1 MARIDTYTAQQ
12 GLNPGSTPV
21 VQLNN
26 PVADEM
32 VNIGKQV
39 TAVANTLIQ
48 RNEQKENFKVENDAR
63 RLDLELTRD
72 LQTQAAEMEPDGTG
86 FHDKFISEVYKP
98 KRDAFLASVP
108 DRLKPKFEAMF
119 SDDGGAASTEWSI
132 RAAAQERDQNYVWQR
147 DEIKTTQEQLAA
159 GIATNSPEYDNYLE
173 QGKGLIAASS
183 LPKPEKDK
191 LYRDWE
197 NMAQVAMLN
206 TMLTEDPQGIFRE
219 LGYDPRQLSPS
230 TQFELLSRA
239 VQWQESADNPT
250 AISGKGA
257 IGLMQVMPETA
268 REIAGKLGDTS
279 FPPPDASRD
288 AVERYMSNPAIN
300 KQYGEYYLR
309 EQLRTF
315 SGARD
320 PIEAALVAYN
330 AGPSVAQK
338 WIESGY
344 DDKLLPKETR
354 EYKTEIMASLKSSP
368 VKGDPQSVSFVGD
381 VSGTSPDLQNRLKDA
396 FATIGLTKVK
406 INSGHRSKAEN
417 DAVGGADGSQH
428 LDGNAM
434 DIDVSGM
441 KIADRI
447 ELIKAL
453 SNSGITGIGVGSNII
468 HADLGGRRAW
478 GYATSAG
485 GGEVPAWAKPVIG
498 QHLNGTTPPPRATSQ
513 RYASLPYDTRNQFT
527 TKADQL
533 LTQRAA
539 ATTKSTAV
547 EKVNVRRSMENELA
561 LVRSTGQGSGTFD
574 DTNVS
579 TILGEDDYITYQR
592 KRDVAQRTFTATS
605 GVSTMMP
612 EDMGTRVA
620 EYAPDPNAGD
630 FADQQAIQTAVQ
642 KEVDRVAALRSRQPD
657 KAALEFPEVK
667 GVYEALQEK
676 LVAGNAEP
684 ADVQGFVAQMLD
696 TQGQFGVAPAARA
709 PVTSEWA
716 MEIGRSLSH
725 TPEPTSKNRL
735 EVRRAIQVQ
744 YEELKKYFG
753 DYTDEVIVYSLS
765 EYKGLSKPLAE
776 TIGAAMTAISTG
788 GDPFRRAGIDAAQD
802 QDQIEGFSGFPNSGT
817 RNIFGTTPWSEIYPF
832 GGGPDTEG
840 LSTEEVLRQQNA
852 AEE

>member
-1 MARIDTYTAQQ
+1 MARIETYTAQQ
-12 GLNPGSTPV
+12 GLNPGSTPDV
-21 VQLNN
+21 RLVN
-26 PVADEM
+26 PVAEEM
-32 VNIGKQV
+32 QKIGQTV
-39 TAVANTLIQ
+39 TSLAGTLIQ
-48 RNEQKENFKVENDAR
+48 RQEQRENFKVENDYR
-63 RLDLELTRD
+63 KLQLDLQDQMTK
-72 LQTQAAEMEPDGTG
+72 QAAEMPPDGEG
-86 FHDKFISEVYKP
+86 FHDQFITNTFKP
-98 KRDAFLASVP
+98 ARDQFLATVP
-108 DRLKPKFEAMF
+108 ERVRPKFEAILADGSG
-119 SDDGGAASTEWSI
+119 SDFTEWSI
-132 RAAAQERDQNYVWQR
+132 RSATQERDQNYVWQR
-147 DEIKTTQEQLAA
+147 DEIKVTQDQLAA

-219 LGYDPRQLSPS
+219 LGYDPRQLSPT
-230 TQFELLSRA
+230 TQRELLFRA
-239 VQWQESADNPT
+239 VQWQESADNPN
-250 AISGKGA
+250 AISPKGA

-268 REIAGKLGDTS
+268 REIAGKIGDTS

-300 KQYGEYYLR
+300 KQYGEYYLS

-320 PIEAALVAYN
+320 PIEAALIAYN

-338 WIESGY
+338 WVESGY

-354 EYKTEIMASLKSSP
+354 DYKAEIMGSLKSSP
-368 VKGDPQSVSFVGD
+368 VKGDPQSVSFVGN
-381 VSGTSPDLQNRLKDA
+381 VEGTSPDLQNRLKDA

-417 DAVGGADGSQH
+417 DAAGGAEGSQH

-441 KIADRI
+441 KITERI

-527 TKADQL
+527 SKADQL
-533 LTQRAA
+533 LSQRAA
-539 ATTKSTAV
+539 AATKSTAV
-547 EKVNVRRSMENELA
+547 EKVNVKRAMENELA

-592 KRDVAQRTFTATS
+592 KREVAQKTFTATS
-605 GVSTMMP
+605 GISTMAP
-612 EDMGTRVA
+612 EDMGVRVS

-630 FADQQAIQTAVQ
+630 FADQQLIQAAVQ
-642 KEVDRVAALRSRQPD
+642 KEVDRVTNLRAKQPD

-676 LVAGNAEP
+676 LVQGNAEP
-684 ADVQGFVAQMLD
+684 GDVQGFVAQMLD
-696 TQGQFGVAPAARA
+696 TQGQFGVAPQARA

-716 MEIGRSLSH
+716 MEIGRSLSR

-735 EVRRAIQVQ
+735 EVRSAIQVQ

-802 QDQIEGFSGFPNSGT
+802 QDQVEGFSAPRVG
-817 RNIFGTTPWSEIYPF
+817 F
-832 GGGPDTEG
+832 GGSLFDPFEFNAETEG
-840 LSTEEVLRQQNA
+840 LSAEEVLRQQEA
-852 AEE
+852 TEE